1 MKTIKGVIMFGRF
14 VRDKP
19 SILDEPIARLLTELN
34 TFETDTEEYSK
45 AIEHLERLN
54 RMKAEER
61 RPRVNPDSW
70 AIVAGNLLGILIIV
84 AYEQKHVMVSK
95 GLGFVIKPRD
105 PHI

>member
-1 MKTIKGVIMFGRF
+1 MFERF
-14 VRDKP
+14 RKVKF
-19 SILDEPIARLLTELN
+19 SVLDEPIEKLLTQMN
-34 TFETDTEEYSK
+34 KTEPGSKEYSVMVDQ
-45 AIEHLERLN
+45 LERLN
-54 RMKAEER
+54 RAKAEEHKSK
-61 RPRVNPDSW
+61 VDSNTW